1 MRNSGNRASLRVL
14 QMLIGVLSGVAMT
27 NVVQAQALE
36 VVIGLD
42 FSRSDATAL
51 RSGKTAATVLR
62 LVLLDA

>member
-1 MRNSGNRASLRVL
+1 
-14 QMLIGVLSGVAMT
+14 MLIGVLSGVAMT